1 MEQLPLQIETDG
13 LFLKRFFEA
22 ALKRPVELVLTNNS
36 SRMLSFKPSGHGIN
50 MRLSKVFLSAPQD
63 VLHEAASFIKR
74 RGGPTPVM
82 NRFLRLAASTTVRPR
97 RVKARIQGRHHDL
110 ASAFERI
117 NSEYFE
123 GRIDAAIT
131 WSRKQPGR
139 VRRRTLGSY
148 CPMSRTVRIN
158 PVLDNASVPELF
170 VDFIVYHE
178 MLHAHVGIGD
188 KGGRRVVHS
197 REFREKERAFKRF
210 EDAGIW
216 ERANRAI
223 L

>member
-1 MEQLPLQIETDG
+1 MEQLSLQIETDG
-13 LFLKRFFEA
+13 RCLKRFFEA
-22 ALKRPVELVLTNNS
+22 ALKRPVELVLTDNS
-36 SRMLSFKPSGHGIN
+36 SRMLSFKPSGLAIS
-50 MRLSKVFLSAPQD
+50 MRLSRVFLSAPQD
-63 VLHEAASFIKR
+63 VLIEAASFIRR

-82 NRFLRLAASTTVRPR
+82 NRFLRLAASTTASPR
-97 RVKARIQGRHHDL
+97 RVKARLQGRHHDL

-123 GRIDAAIT
+123 GRLDAAIT

-148 CPMSRTVRIN
+148 CPLSRTVRIN
-158 PVLDNASVPELF
+158 PVLDNSCVPELF

-188 KGGRRVVHS
+188 KGGRRDVHS
-197 REFREKERAFKRF
+197 REFREKEREFKRF
-210 EDAGIW
+210 EEASSW
-216 ERANRAI
+216 ERANRA
-223 L
+223 LL

>member
-1 MEQLPLQIETDG
+1 MEQLQLRIETDG
-13 LFLKRFFEA
+13 PGLKRFFEA
-22 ALKRPVELVLTNNS
+22 ALKRPVEIVITDNS
-36 SRMLSFKPSGHGIN
+36 SRMLSFRPIGPSIA
-50 MRLSKVFLSAPQD
+50 MRLSRVFLSAPQE
-63 VLHEAASFIKR
+63 VLIEAASFIRR

-82 NRFLRLAASTTVRPR
+82 NKFLRLAASTTAKPR
-97 RVKARIQGRHHDL
+97 RVKARLLGRHHDL
-110 ASAFERI
+110 GSAFERI

-123 GRIDAAIT
+123 GRIDASIT

-148 CPMSRTVRIN
+148 CPLSRTVRIN
-158 PVLDNASVPELF
+158 PILDNALVPVLF

-210 EDAGIW
+210 EEASIW
-216 ERANRAI
+216 ERANRS
-223 L
+223 LL